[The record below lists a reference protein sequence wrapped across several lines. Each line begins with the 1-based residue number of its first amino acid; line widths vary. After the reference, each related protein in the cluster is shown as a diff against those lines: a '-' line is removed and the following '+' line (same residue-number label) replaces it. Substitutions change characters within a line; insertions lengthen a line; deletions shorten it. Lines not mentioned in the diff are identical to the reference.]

1 MNVRGKTFSTISKMK
16 DIECKYYKIR
26 LFNGLK
32 IGTKIAMYY
41 VCKHREYILKD
52 ILNRRVNMR
61 VGFIGLGVMGKR
73 MAINVLKGG
82 YEVKVSDLNKEA
94 VKELVDLG
102 AKEGQ
107 TPAEVA
113 KDADVVLT
121 SLPNSAIVEGV
132 VLGKDGVLEGIKEG
146 TIIVDLSSI
155 TPKSIQGIA
164 KKASQKG
171 VEVLDAPVSGGAAG
185 AEKGTLT
192 IMVGGNKEAFEKVLP
207 ILSCI
212 GTKVNHV
219 GEVGAGDTVKL
230 VNNLL
235 LGANMVAVAEAL
247 ALGVKAGLKPE
258 ILYDIISQSSGSSYA
273 LTAKYNNFIAKGN
286 FEPGFMIDLQY
297 KDLQLA
303 VDTAKD
309 LKMPLIIGNLS
320 QQMFEAARA
329 KGLGAKD
336 ISAVLKLY
344 EDWGNIE
351 VREEQK

>member
-1 MNVRGKTFSTISKMK
+1 MK
-16 DIECKYYKIR
+16 I
-26 LFNGLK
+26 
-32 IGTKIAMYY
+32 
-41 VCKHREYILKD
+41 
-52 ILNRRVNMR
+52 
-61 VGFIGLGVMGKR
+61 GFIGLGVMGKR
-73 MAINVLKGG
+73 MATNVLKGG
-82 YEVKVSDLNKEA
+82 FELVVSDLNKEA
-94 VKELVDLG
+94 VRELKEMG
-102 AKEGQ
+102 AKEGS
-107 TPAEVA
+107 TPADVA
-113 KDADVVLT
+113 KDVDVLLT

-132 VLGKDGVLEGIKEG
+132 ILGKDGALEGIKEG

-155 TPKSIQGIA
+155 TPKSIQNIA

-171 VEVLDAPVSGGAAG
+171 VEVLDAPVSGGASG

-192 IMVGGNKEAFEKVLP
+192 IMVGGNKDAFEKVLP
-207 ILSCI
+207 VLNCI
-212 GTKVNHV
+212 GKKVIHV
-219 GEVGAGDTVKL
+219 GEIGAGDTAKL

-258 ILYDIISQSSGSSYA
+258 VLYNIISQSSGSSYA

-309 LKMPLIIGNLS
+309 LKMPLVIGNLS
-320 QQMFEAARA
+320 QQMYEVARA
-329 KGLGAKD
+329 KGLGTED

-344 EDWGNIE
+344 EEWGNIE
-351 VREEQK
+351 VREEQA

>member
-1 MNVRGKTFSTISKMK
+1 MK
-16 DIECKYYKIR
+16 I
-26 LFNGLK
+26 
-32 IGTKIAMYY
+32 
-41 VCKHREYILKD
+41 
-52 ILNRRVNMR
+52 
-61 VGFIGLGVMGKR
+61 GFIGLGVMGKR
-73 MAINVLKGG
+73 MAANVLKGG
-82 YEVKVSDLNKEA
+82 FQLVVSDLNKEA
-94 VKELVDLG
+94 VRELVEMG
-102 AKEGQ
+102 AEEGC

-113 KDADVVLT
+113 KDADVVIT

-132 VLGKDGVLEGIKEG
+132 ILGKDGVLEGIKKG
-146 TIIVDLSSI
+146 KIIVDLSSI
-155 TPKSIQGIA
+155 TPKSIQNIA

-171 VEVLDAPVSGGAAG
+171 VEVLDAPVSGGASG

-192 IMVGGNKEAFEKVLP
+192 IMVGGNKEAFEKVLTV
-207 ILSCI
+207 LNCI
-212 GTKVNHV
+212 GKKVIHV
-219 GEVGAGDTVKL
+219 GEIGAGDTAKL

-258 ILYDIISQSSGSSYA
+258 VLYNIISQSSGSSYA

-309 LKMPLIIGNLS
+309 LKMPLVIGNLS
-320 QQMFEAARA
+320 QQMYEVARA
-329 KGLGAKD
+329 KGLGTED

-344 EDWGNIE
+344 EEWGNIE
-351 VREEQK
+351 VREEQA

>member
-1 MNVRGKTFSTISKMK
+1 MK
-16 DIECKYYKIR
+16 I
-26 LFNGLK
+26 
-32 IGTKIAMYY
+32 
-41 VCKHREYILKD
+41 
-52 ILNRRVNMR
+52 
-61 VGFIGLGVMGKR
+61 GFIGLGVMGKR
-73 MAINVLKGG
+73 MATNVLKGG
-82 YEVKVSDLNKEA
+82 YELTVSDLNKDS
-94 VKELVDLG
+94 VKDLQQLG
-102 AKEGQ
+102 AKAAE

-113 KDADVVLT
+113 QNSDVVLT
-121 SLPNSAIVEGV
+121 SLPNSAIVENV
-132 VLGKDGVLEGIKEG
+132 ILGKKGILEGAKEG

-155 TPKSIQGIA
+155 TPKSIQNIA

-192 IMVGGNKEAFEKVLP
+192 IMVGGKNEVFEKVLP
-207 ILSCI
+207 VLNCI

-258 ILYDIISQSSGSSYA
+258 ILYNIISKSSGSSYA

-303 VDTAKD
+303 VDTSKD
-309 LKMPLIIGNLS
+309 LKMPLVMGNLA
-320 QQMFEAARA
+320 QQMFEMARA
-329 KGLGAKD
+329 KGLGTED

-344 EDWGNIE
+344 EEWGNIE
-351 VREEQK
+351 VREEQA